1 MSRRVSRRTA
11 LKAMG
16 AMATLL
22 ALPNA
27 RPVAF
32 AESNPFSTM
41 AFDPNERRTVAI
53 VGSGVAGLTAAYLAA
68 KAGFRVVVFEGD
80 DRYGGRSLTVR
91 PSDAAYREWWFDKY
105 NPNRLFP
112 RMYVSSYQESD
123 RSPDPAPQV
132 ANMAIETWPS
142 TNEPVELFLNATTA
156 GLMM

>member
-1 MSRRVSRRTA
+1 MSPRVSRRTA

-22 ALPNA
+22 ALPKA
-27 RPVAF
+27 RSVAF
-32 AESNPFSTM
+32 AGSNPFSTM
-41 AFDPNERRTVAI
+41 TFDPNERRTVAI

-105 NPNRLFP
+105 NPHRLFP
-112 RMYVSSYQESD
+112 RM
-123 RSPDPAPQV
+123 
-132 ANMAIETWPS
+132 
-142 TNEPVELFLNATTA
+142 
-156 GLMM
+156 

>member
-11 LKAMG
+11 LKAIG

-27 RPVAF
+27 RSVAF
-32 AESNPFSTM
+32 AGSNPFSNL
-41 AFDPNERRTVAI
+41 AFNPNERRTVAI
-53 VGSGVAGLTAAYLAA
+53 VGSGVAGVAGLTAACLAA

-80 DRYGGRSLTVR
+80 DRYGGRSVTVR

-112 RMYVSSYQESD
+112 LMYVSSY
-123 RSPDPAPQV
+123 
-132 ANMAIETWPS
+132 
-142 TNEPVELFLNATTA
+142 
-156 GLMM
+156 

>member
-27 RPVAF
+27 RSVAF
-32 AESNPFSTM
+32 AGSNPFSSM

-91 PSDAAYREWWFDKY
+91 PSDTAYREWWFD
-105 NPNRLFP
+105 
-112 RMYVSSYQESD
+112 
-123 RSPDPAPQV
+123 
-132 ANMAIETWPS
+132 
-142 TNEPVELFLNATTA
+142 
-156 GLMM
+156 